1 MGLFLE
7 KKRMIDKSLD
17 ILIDTNIL
25 IYSTLKND
33 TRYQTAQSI
42 LLENTE
48 YSGYKYTTTQNL
60 GEMYPNLTGPKMSE
74 PDDPVLAREKIESI
88 AALPDVTVLPLT
100 NDIVSL
106 ALELSQKYGIRRQ
119 KYFDMQ
125 IAAFMLRYS
134 IPLLITENTK
144 DFEGIENIIPVNPFL
159 K

>member
-1 MGLFLE
+1 MVPFPE
-7 KKRMIDKSLD
+7 KIRMIDKSLD
-17 ILIDTNIL
+17 ILLDTNIL

-33 TRYQTAQSI
+33 ARYQTAQSV

-48 YSGYKYTTTQNL
+48 FSGHKYTTTQNL

-74 PDDPVLAREKIESI
+74 PDDPVLAKEKIESI
-88 AALPDVTVLPLT
+88 AALPNITVLPLT

-106 ALELSQKYGIRRQ
+106 ALELSQQYGIRRQ

-144 DFEGIENIIPVNPFL
+144 DFEGIENIIPANPFL